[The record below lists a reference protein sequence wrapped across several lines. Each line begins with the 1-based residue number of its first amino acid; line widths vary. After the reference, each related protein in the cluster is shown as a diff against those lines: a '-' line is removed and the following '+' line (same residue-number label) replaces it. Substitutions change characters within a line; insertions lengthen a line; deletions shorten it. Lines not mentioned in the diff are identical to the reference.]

1 MYILSQDKKKLINLD
16 NYTLSV
22 FGNNIVC
29 EFNTAYEIPEV

>member
-22 FGNNIVC
+22 FWNSIVC
-29 EFNTAYEIPEV
+29 KFTTDYEMKEV